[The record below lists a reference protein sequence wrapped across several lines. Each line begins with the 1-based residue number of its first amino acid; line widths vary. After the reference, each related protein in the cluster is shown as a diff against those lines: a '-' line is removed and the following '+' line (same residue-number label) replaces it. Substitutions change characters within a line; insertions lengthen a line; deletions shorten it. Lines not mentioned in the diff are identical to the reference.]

1 MRRRGAR
8 GFTLVE
14 VLVALVV
21 VALGMS
27 AVLAALASA
36 ADSAGR
42 LRDLTQAEWIALN
55 QVSLVRL
62 NLSAP
67 REGRSE
73 EDIDYAGRRWRWLSE
88 VGTTEIPGLMRITV
102 RVRELP
108 ADPRAPPG
116 EDATADW
123 LATAV
128 GFRGDAVSAASGE
141 IPDWRGQGFAGP
153 GGGGA
158 GSSGGGTTTGG
169 GAVR

>member
-1 MRRRGAR
+1 MSRRGAC

-27 AVLAALASA
+27 AVLAALVSA

-42 LRDLTQAEWIALN
+42 LRELTQAEWIALN
-55 QVSLVRL
+55 QVALVRL

-73 EDIDYAGRRWRWLSE
+73 EDVDFANRKWRWRSE
-88 VGTTEIPGLMRITV
+88 VEKTEIPGLLRITV
-102 RVRELP
+102 RVRQLD
-108 ADPRAPPG
+108 AQQYSAPDG
-116 EDATADW
+116 KEVSVDW

-128 GFRGDAVSAASGE
+128 GFRGDAISAASGE
-141 IPDWRGQGFAGP
+141 IPDWRGQGL
-153 GGGGA
+153 A
-158 GSSGGGTTTGG
+158 GSGGE
-169 GAVR
+169 AAK

>member
-1 MRRRGAR
+1 MNPRGAR

-27 AVLAALASA
+27 AVLAALVTA

-42 LRDLTQAEWIALN
+42 LRDVTQAEWIALN
-55 QVSLVRL
+55 QVALTRL

-67 REGRSE
+67 REGHSEADIEYANRSW
-73 EDIDYAGRRWRWLSE
+73 RWRADVE
-88 VGTTEIPGLMRITV
+88 PTEIPGLLRISV
-102 RVRELP
+102 RVRLRSVGE
-108 ADPRAPPG
+108 RAAPDG
-116 EDATADW
+116 DAAGLDW

-141 IPDWRGQGFAGP
+141 IPDWRGRELTHT
-153 GGGGA
+153 GGA
-158 GSSGGGTTTGG
+158 GAGNE
-169 GAVR
+169 AVR